1 MFGMFRKSESA
12 VTATGWAVC
21 WEPTTINRSSGRQ
34 FLGTHPTAQT
44 LRKTPHL
51 SMATMFADE
60 RSARKAC
67 KALVEKNYGT
77 PVPRRVNMTLED

>member
-1 MFGMFRKSESA
+1 MFGMFRKPDSI
-12 VTATGWAVC
+12 TASGWVVC
-21 WEPTTINRSSGRQ
+21 WEPTTISRSSGRQ

-44 LRKTPHL
+44 VRKTPHL

-67 KALVEKNYGT
+67 RALVEKNYTGAE
-77 PVPRRVNMTLED
+77 PRRVTLTLEE

>member
-1 MFGMFRKSESA
+1 MFNLFRKLDPM
-12 VTATGWAVC
+12 TASGWVLC
-21 WEPTTINRSSGRQ
+21 WEPTTINRSSGLQ

-67 KALVEKNYGT
+67 RALVEKNFPEPT
-77 PVPRRVNMTLED
+77 VRRVHMTME